1 MFRNL
6 SLVLLLLSGRCFG
19 QEQLSPFLVKAI
31 FNDSIK
37 KTFNINF
44 PIFRVYR
51 YSDKS
56 GEYYCVL
63 TESDDS
69 VSVEDTI
76 SHAIKAIDLK
86 ADQGVL
92 TKVWEINDFIV
103 KNENEETTIRFWTR
117 FSEFKDYDGD
127 GLIEPFIIYGMR
139 TSDGSYDNGRIK
151 FIIYY
156 KGHKFAMRHQGSSF
170 DSGRETVFDASYD
183 SLPKAVRDAIDKK
196 MAEIRVQMDVAW

>member
-1 MFRNL
+1 M
-6 SLVLLLLSGRCFG
+6 
-19 QEQLSPFLVKAI
+19 SPFLVKAI

-76 SHAIKAIDLK
+76 SHALKAIDLK

-156 KGHKFAMRHQGSSF
+156 KGHKFAMRHQGSTF